1 MFLKLVSKPI
11 LLEYPL
17 IFLKKKKTFIVDLYI
32 VLLIPSHTHLSKCK
46 KIKIK
51 INKKRLVDF

>member
-32 VLLIPSHTHLSKCK
+32 VLLIPSHTHLPKCK
-46 KIKIK
+46 KKIK
-51 INKKRLVDF
+51 KDL